1 MGLSE
6 PGLGTTQQRV
16 GLELRD
22 AEILHLELA
31 SAEGTSLTEDATVR
45 PVNAMLFFRNTI
57 NTEKK
62 NRQPSNVNSI
72 HFQTCNSKTQNL
84 CGKSLFFTLIE

>member
-16 GLELRD
+16 GLELRG

-62 NRQPSNVNSI
+62 NRQPSTS
-72 HFQTCNSKTQNL
+72 TASTSKRATAKL
-84 CGKSLFFTLIE
+84 RTFVEKACFSHL